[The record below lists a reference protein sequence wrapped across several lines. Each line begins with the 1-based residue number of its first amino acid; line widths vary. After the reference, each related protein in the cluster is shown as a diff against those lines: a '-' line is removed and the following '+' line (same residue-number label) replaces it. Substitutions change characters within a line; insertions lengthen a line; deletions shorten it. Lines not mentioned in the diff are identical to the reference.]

1 MAPETARWTC
11 TPYSVDAAERLA
23 RALGVAPAVATVLVR
38 RGYAT
43 PEAASEF
50 LEAGERHDPRAFAGM
65 DAACDV
71 ILGHVRR
78 GSSIVV
84 HGDYDVDGVCS
95 TAIVLGVLRRLGAD
109 PRWHIPAREDGYGL
123 STATVERLAASGA
136 GLIVTTD
143 CAVGA
148 VEEIARARALGVDV
162 VVTDHHRP
170 GEVLPDC
177 PIVHPAVSGYP
188 FADLCAAGVAHKLTE
203 ALLARA
209 GMDPALADADLDLV
223 ALATVADVVSLTGEN
238 RRLVR
243 DGLRVMARTE
253 RAGLR
258 ALMSVAQV
266 DPGAM
271 SEHAL
276 GFRLGPRIN
285 AAGRLAHAEAA
296 LELLLTGDDRRGEE
310 IARELDE
317 LNRRRQDTETRIL
330 FGAEA
335 ARSEHPDGRAY
346 VLAGEG
352 WHPGV
357 IGIVASRMV
366 ERYHRPCVMIAIDER
381 DGSGKGSGR
390 SISAFDLHGALGAC
404 SGHLRRFGGHRAAA
418 GLEIDAERVDAF
430 RDAFVAHAAG
440 VLTDEDLVRVERI
453 DAVVGADA
461 VGTDLAEELERL
473 GPFGHGNPQ
482 PTLLVPAT
490 KVSEV
495 RGMGEDDQ
503 HARLTIASGGGARA
517 RAVAFRTTPG
527 SLKADPDA
535 RFDAAVKL
543 ELNEWNGTVEPRL
556 VLRSLCPTQRG
567 DCRPVGAELPF
578 WEAFQAELG
587 ESGGSGPP
595 GGVHSTAA
603 GEGEARLGSATPSGS
618 VPTPGGSAP
627 LSGSA
632 SPSGSATPSS
642 TARPQPA
649 PGGFAERPAT
659 ALAPA
664 RTLRDRRGEGFAGI
678 AGDLLSSGEPVAIVC
693 ADVERRRHGLEE
705 VVAGIAGAVG
715 GECAECPALVSWEGL
730 AADPAVAREFTHLI
744 ALDPPASPAERDLLV
759 AAPSPPGGFAHLA
772 WSAAEAEFA
781 LGIARRDLDLRP
793 TVAAVY
799 RELRDASPCAGRQLE
814 ELLRGPR
821 ARPPV
826 LAARAVRVLVEL
838 GLVAFEPAAAGGYS
852 ARVLDAGRTELE
864 RSPTFRAC
872 SERLA
877 AATAYISGEAA
888 QAQSR
893 AA

>member
-1 MAPETARWTC
+1 MAPDSARWTC
-11 TPYSVDAAERLA
+11 KPYSVASAEQLA
-23 RALGVAPAVATVLVR
+23 RELEVAPAVATVLVR
-38 RGYAT
+38 RGYTTA
-43 PEAASEF
+43 EAARDF

-65 DAACDV
+65 DAACEL
-71 ILGHVRR
+71 ILDHVRR

-95 TAIVLGVLRRLGAD
+95 TAIVVSVLRRLGAD

-143 CAVGA
+143 CAVAA
-148 VEEIARARALGVDV
+148 VDEIARARELGVDV
-162 VVTDHHRP
+162 VVTDHHKP
-170 GEVLPDC
+170 GDVLPDC
-177 PIVHPAVSGYP
+177 PIVHPGVSGYP
-188 FADLCAAGVAHKLTE
+188 FPDLCAAGVAHKLSE
-203 ALLARA
+203 ALLTRA
-209 GMDPALADADLDLV
+209 GMDPALADTDLDLV

-243 DGLRVMARTE
+243 DGLRAMARTE
-253 RAGLR
+253 RVGLR
-258 ALMSVAQV
+258 ALMSVASV
-266 DPGAM
+266 DRGAM

-296 LELLLTGDDRRGEE
+296 LELLMTGDERRAEE

-335 ARSEHPDGRAY
+335 ARGEHPEAPAY

-366 ERYHRPCVMIAIDER
+366 ERYHRPCVMIALDE
-381 DGSGKGSGR
+381 DGGDGKGSGR

-404 SGHLRRFGGHRAAA
+404 SSHLRRYGGHRAAA
-418 GLEIDAERVDAF
+418 GLEIDGESVGPF
-430 RDAFVAHAAG
+430 RDAFIAHASS
-440 VLTDEDLVRVERI
+440 VLTEEDLVRVERI

-461 VGTDLAEELERL
+461 VGTPLAEELERL

-490 KVSEV
+490 RVSEV
-495 RGMGEDDQ
+495 RGMGDEGQ

-567 DCRPVGAELPF
+567 DCLPIGGEPDF
-578 WEAFQAELG
+578 WDAFERELG
-587 ESGGSGPP
+587 
-595 GGVHSTAA
+595 
-603 GEGEARLGSATPSGS
+603 
-618 VPTPGGSAP
+618 VPTAEPRNPVA
-627 LSGSA
+627 
-632 SPSGSATPSS
+632 
-642 TARPQPA
+642 A
-649 PGGFAERPAT
+649 PGGFAERPVT
-659 ALAPA
+659 APAAA

-705 VVAGIAGAVG
+705 VVAGIVHAVG
-715 GECAECPALVSWEGL
+715 GEREGERCPSLLSWDQL
-730 AADPAVAREFTHLI
+730 AADPSVAREHTHLI
-744 ALDPPASPAERDLLV
+744 ALDPPPTAAARDLLV
-759 AAPSPPGGFAHLA
+759 TAPAAAGGFAHLA
-772 WSAAEAEFA
+772 WGPAEAEFA
-781 LGIARRDLDLRP
+781 LGMARRDLDLRP
-793 TVAAVY
+793 TAVAIY
-799 RELRDASPCAGRQLE
+799 RDLREAGPCAGRQLE
-814 ELLRGPR
+814 SVLRGSGAQPR
-821 ARPPV
+821 PAV
-826 LAARAVRVLVEL
+826 LAARAVRVLAEV
-838 GLVAFEPAAAGGYS
+838 GLVAFEPAPAGGYS
-852 ARVLDAGRTELE
+852 ARLLDVGRTDLE
-864 RSPTFRAC
+864 RSATFRAC
-872 SERLA
+872 SQSLA
-877 AATAYISGEAA
+877 EATAYISGEAA
-888 QAQSR
+888 RAQSR

>member
-11 TPYSVDAAERLA
+11 TPYSVSAAERIA
-23 RALGVAPAVATVLVR
+23 RELDLAPAVATVLVR

-43 PEAASEF
+43 SEAAREF
-50 LEAGERHDPRAFAGM
+50 LEAGDRHDPREFAGM
-65 DAACDV
+65 DAACEV
-71 ILGHVRR
+71 ILGHIRS

-84 HGDYDVDGVCS
+84 HGDYDVDGVSS

-123 STATVERLAASGA
+123 SVATVERLAASGA
-136 GLIVTTD
+136 GLIITTD

-148 VEEIARARALGVDV
+148 VEEVARARELGVDV
-162 VVTDHHRP
+162 VVTDHHKF
-170 GEVLPDC
+170 GDVLPDC
-177 PIVHPAVSGYP
+177 PIVHPVVSGYP
-188 FADLCAAGVAHKLTE
+188 FADLCAAGVAHKLSE

-209 GMDPALADADLDLV
+209 GMDPALADGDLDLV
-223 ALATVADVVSLTGEN
+223 ALATVADVVSLKGEN

-253 RAGLR
+253 RVGLR
-258 ALMSVAQV
+258 ALMSVASV

-276 GFRLGPRIN
+276 GFRMGPRIN

-296 LELLLTGDDRRGEE
+296 LELLLTEDERRAEE

-335 ARSEHPDGRAY
+335 ARSEHPEAPAY

-366 ERYHRPCVMIAIDER
+366 ERYHRPCVMIALE
-381 DGSGKGSGR
+381 DGGDGGKGSGR
-390 SISAFDLHGALGAC
+390 SISAFDLHGALSAC
-404 SGHLRRFGGHRAAA
+404 SMHLRRFGGHRAAA
-418 GLEIDAERVDAF
+418 GLEIDANRVEGFRNAF
-430 RDAFVAHAAG
+430 IAHAAD
-440 VLTDEDLVRVERI
+440 VLSPEDLVRVERI

-461 VGTDLAEELERL
+461 VGTPLAEELERL

-490 KVSEV
+490 RVSEV
-495 RGMGEDDQ
+495 RGMGDEGQ

-527 SLKADPDA
+527 SLKSEPGE

-567 DCRPVGAELPF
+567 DCRPIGVEAGF
-578 WEAFQAELG
+578 WEAFGRELEG
-587 ESGGSGPP
+587 
-595 GGVHSTAA
+595 A
-603 GEGEARLGSATPSGS
+603 G
-618 VPTPGGSAP
+618 
-627 LSGSA
+627 GSA
-632 SPSGSATPSS
+632 SPRGTALPVGPGAASPAGTAAGSAARSVG
-642 TARPQPA
+642 TATASPA
-649 PGGFAERPAT
+649 RGGFAERPAT
-659 ALAPA
+659 ALAAA

-678 AGDLLSSGEPVAIVC
+678 AGDLLSSGESVAIVC
-693 ADVERRRHGLEE
+693 ADVERRRRGLEE
-705 VVAGIAGAVG
+705 VVAGIVSAVG
-715 GECAECPALVSWEGL
+715 DENVECPALVSWDLL
-730 AADPAVAREFTHLI
+730 AAEPQVASEFKHLI
-744 ALDPPASPAERDLLV
+744 ALDPPGAPSARDLLA
-759 AAPSPPGGFAHLA
+759 AAPSPADGFAHLA

-793 TVAAVY
+793 TVTAVY
-799 RELRDASPCAGRQLE
+799 RALRDAGPCAGRQLE
-814 ELLRGPR
+814 TVLRGTGTHPR
-821 ARPPV
+821 PAV
-826 LAARAVRVLVEL
+826 LAARAVQVLTEL

-852 ARVLDAGRTELE
+852 ARLLDAGRTELE
-864 RSPTFRAC
+864 RSATFRAC
-872 SERLA
+872 TERLA
-877 AATAYISGEAA
+877 DATAYISGEAA

>member
-1 MAPETARWTC
+1 VAPDTARWTC
-11 TPYSVDAAERLA
+11 KPYSVAAAEGIA
-23 RALGVAPAVATVLVR
+23 HELGVAPAVATVLVR

-43 PEAASEF
+43 PEAAREF
-50 LEAGERHDPRAFAGM
+50 LEAAERHDPRAFDGID
-65 DAACDV
+65 DACAV
-71 ILGHVRR
+71 ILRHVQD

-123 STATVERLAASGA
+123 SIATVERLAASGA
-136 GLIVTTD
+136 KLIVTTD
-143 CAVGA
+143 CAVAA
-148 VEEIARARALGVDV
+148 VAEVARARELGMDV

-177 PIVHPAVSGYP
+177 PIVHPGVSNYP
-188 FADLCAAGVAHKLTE
+188 FEDLCAAGVAHKLAE
-203 ALLARA
+203 ALLTRA
-209 GMDPALADADLDLV
+209 GSDPALADLDLDLV

-243 DGLRVMARTE
+243 DGLRAMARTE
-253 RAGLR
+253 RPGLR

-266 DPGAM
+266 DVGAM

-276 GFRLGPRIN
+276 GFRLGPRLN
-285 AAGRLAHAEAA
+285 AAGRLARAEAA
-296 LELLLTGDDRRGEE
+296 LELLLTQDERRAEE

-335 ARSEHPDGRAY
+335 ARGEHPDASAY

-366 ERYHRPCVMIAIDER
+366 ERYHRPCVMIALGE
-381 DGSGKGSGR
+381 DGGRGSGR
-390 SISAFDLHGALGAC
+390 SISAFDLHAALGAC
-404 SGHLRRFGGHRAAA
+404 SGHLRRYGGHRAAA
-418 GLEIDAERVDAF
+418 GLEIDPERVDAF
-430 RDAFVAHAAG
+430 RNDFIAHAAS
-440 VLTDEDLVRVERI
+440 VLTPGDLVRVERI

-461 VGTDLAEELERL
+461 AGTPLAEELERL

-495 RGMGEDDQ
+495 RGMGEDGQ

-527 SLKADPDA
+527 SLRAEPDQ

-567 DCRPVGAELPF
+567 DCRPVGGEQSF
-578 WEAFQAELG
+578 WERFESEFARGAAPPAAPSPERSAAPAE
-587 ESGGSGPP
+587 
-595 GGVHSTAA
+595 
-603 GEGEARLGSATPSGS
+603 
-618 VPTPGGSAP
+618 
-627 LSGSA
+627 
-632 SPSGSATPSS
+632 
-642 TARPQPA
+642 

-659 ALAPA
+659 ALVAA

-678 AGDLLSSGEPVAIVC
+678 AGDLLSSGESVAIVC
-693 ADVERRRHGLEE
+693 ADVERRRPGLEE
-705 VVAGIAGAVG
+705 VVAGVANAVS
-715 GECAECPALVSWEGL
+715 GEGDHDRCPALVSWDAL
-730 AADPAVAREFTHLI
+730 RADPAVASEFTHLI
-744 ALDPPASPAERDLLV
+744 ALDPPTSAADQSLLA
-759 AAPSPPGGFAHLA
+759 AAPSPAGGFAHLA
-772 WSAAEAEFA
+772 WGAAEAEFA
-781 LGIARRDLDLRP
+781 LGVARRDLDLRP
-793 TVAAVY
+793 TVTEVY
-799 RELRDASPCAGRQLE
+799 RELREAGPCAGRQLE
-814 ELLRGPR
+814 ALLRGPG
-821 ARPPV
+821 AHPRPPALV
-826 LAARAVRVLVEL
+826 ARTVRVLVEL
-838 GLVAFEPAAAGGYS
+838 GLLAFEPAAAGGRS
-852 ARVLDAGRTELE
+852 ARVLDAARTELD

-872 SERLA
+872 AQRLA
-877 AATAYISGEAA
+877 EATAHVAGEAA

>member
-1 MAPETARWTC
+1 MAPDTARWTC
-11 TPYSVDAAERLA
+11 APYSVDAAERLS
-23 RALGVAPAVATVLVR
+23 RELGLAPAVATVLVR

-43 PEAASEF
+43 VEAAREF
-50 LEAGERHDPRAFAGM
+50 LEAGERHDPRAFAGI
-65 DAACDV
+65 DSACDV

-95 TAIVLGVLRRLGAD
+95 TAIVLGTLRRLGAD

-123 STATVERLAASGA
+123 SVATVERLAASGA

-170 GEVLPDC
+170 GDVLPDC
-177 PIVHPAVSGYP
+177 PIVHPEVSGYP
-188 FADLCAAGVAHKLTE
+188 FGDLCAAGVAHKLTE

-223 ALATVADVVSLTGEN
+223 ALATVADVVALTGEN

-243 DGLRVMARTE
+243 DGLRAMARTE
-253 RAGLR
+253 RPGLR
-258 ALMSVAQV
+258 ALMSVAAV

-271 SEHAL
+271 NEHAL
-276 GFRLGPRIN
+276 GFRMGPRIN

-296 LELLLTGDDRRGEE
+296 LELLMTGDERRAEE

-335 ARSEHPDGRAY
+335 ARGEHPDGPAY

-366 ERYHRPCVMIAIDER
+366 ERYHRPCVMIALDER

-430 RDAFVAHAAG
+430 RDAFVAHARG
-440 VLTDEDLVRVERI
+440 VLSDDDLVRVERI

-461 VGTDLAEELERL
+461 VGTGLAEELERL

-482 PTLLVPAT
+482 PALLVPAT
-490 KVSEV
+490 RVSEV

-517 RAVAFRTTPG
+517 RAVAFRTAPG
-527 SLKADPDA
+527 SLQADPDA
-535 RFDAAVKL
+535 RFDAAVRL

-578 WEAFQAELG
+578 WAAFEAEFREAALR
-587 ESGGSGPP
+587 GGAAASD
-595 GGVHSTAA
+595 GGTAA
-603 GEGEARLGSATPSGS
+603 GEGG
-618 VPTPGGSAP
+618 
-627 LSGSA
+627 A
-632 SPSGSATPSS
+632 S
-642 TARPQPA
+642 PA
-649 PGGFAERPAT
+649 PGGFAPAPDSFAERPAT
-659 ALAPA
+659 AIAAA

-693 ADVERRRHGLEE
+693 ADVERRRRGLEE

-715 GECAECPALVSWEGL
+715 DECAECPALVSWDVL
-730 AADPAVAREFTHLI
+730 AADPGVVREFTHLI
-744 ALDPPASPAERDLLV
+744 ALDPPASPAERDLLA

-772 WSAAEAEFA
+772 WGAAEAEFA
-781 LGIARRDLDLRP
+781 LGIARRDLHLRP
-793 TVAAVY
+793 AVAAVY
-799 RELRDASPCAGRQLE
+799 RELRDAGPCAGRQLE
-814 ELLRGPR
+814 DVLRGSGAHP
-821 ARPPV
+821 RPPV

-838 GLVAFEPAAAGGYS
+838 GLLAFEPAAAGGYA

-864 RSPTFRAC
+864 RSATYRAC
-872 SERLA
+872 AERLA
-877 AATAYISGEAA
+877 DATAYISGEAA
-888 QAQSR
+888 QAQAR

>member
-1 MAPETARWTC
+1 MAPDTARWTC
-11 TPYSVDAAERLA
+11 KPYSVDAAERLA

-38 RGYAT
+38 RGYDTA
-43 PEAASEF
+43 EAAREF

-95 TAIVLGVLRRLGAD
+95 TAILIGILQRLGVD

-123 STATVERLAASGA
+123 SVATVERLAASGA
-136 GLIVTTD
+136 GLIVTAD
-143 CAVGA
+143 CAVAA
-148 VEEIARARALGVDV
+148 VDEIARARELGVDV
-162 VVTDHHRP
+162 VVTDHHKP
-170 GEVLPDC
+170 GDVLPDC
-177 PIVHPAVSGYP
+177 PIVHPGVSGYP
-188 FADLCAAGVAHKLTE
+188 FGDLCAAGVAHKLTE

-209 GMDPALADADLDLV
+209 GLDPALADADLDLV

-243 DGLRVMARTE
+243 DGLRTMARTE
-253 RAGLR
+253 RVGLR
-258 ALMSVAQV
+258 ALMDVAAV

-296 LELLLTGDDRRGEE
+296 LELVTTRDERRAQE

-335 ARSEHPDGRAY
+335 ARGEHPDGPAY

-366 ERYHRPCVMIAIDER
+366 ERYHRPCVMIALDER

-390 SISAFDLHGALGAC
+390 SISAFDLHGALAAC

-418 GLEIDAERVDAF
+418 GLEIEADRVEGF

-490 KVSEV
+490 RVSEV
-495 RGMGEDDQ
+495 RGMGEDGQ

-556 VLRSLCPTQRG
+556 VLRSLCPTQPG
-567 DCRPVGAELPF
+567 DCRPVGLDSGF
-578 WEAFQAELG
+578 WEAFHPSPAD
-587 ESGGSGPP
+587 PV
-595 GGVHSTAA
+595 GVDT
-603 GEGEARLGSATPSGS
+603 R
-618 VPTPGGSAP
+618 
-627 LSGSA
+627 
-632 SPSGSATPSS
+632 
-642 TARPQPA
+642 
-649 PGGFAERPAT
+649 GFAERPAT

-693 ADVERRRHGLEE
+693 ADVERRRRGIEE

-715 GECAECPALVSWEGL
+715 GECAECPALVSWDTL
-730 AADPAVAREFTHLI
+730 AADPSLAREFAHLI
-744 ALDPPASPAERDLLV
+744 ALDPPATPAARDLLA

-772 WSAAEAEFA
+772 WGAAEAEFA
-781 LGIARRDLDLRP
+781 LGIARRDLELRP

-799 RELRDASPCAGRQLE
+799 RELRDAGPCAGRQLE
-814 ELLRGPR
+814 TVLRGDAAHP
-821 ARPPV
+821 RPPA

-838 GLVAFEPAAAGGYS
+838 GLIAFEPAAAGGYS
-852 ARVLDAGRTELE
+852 ARVLEAGRTELE
-864 RSPTFRAC
+864 RSPTYRAC
-872 SERLA
+872 AERLA
-877 AATAYISGEAA
+877 EATAYIGAEAA
-888 QAQSR
+888 QAQAR

>member
-1 MAPETARWTC
+1 MAPDTARWTC
-11 TPYSVDAAERLA
+11 TPYSVDAAERLS
-23 RALGVAPAVATVLVR
+23 RALGLAPAVATVLVR

-43 PEAASEF
+43 PEAAREF

-65 DAACDV
+65 DAACDL

-84 HGDYDVDGVCS
+84 HGDYDVDGVSS
-95 TAIVLGVLRRLGAD
+95 TAILIGVLRRLGAD

-123 STATVERLAASGA
+123 SVATVERLAASGA
-136 GLIVTTD
+136 GLILTAD
-143 CAVGA
+143 CAVAA
-148 VEEIARARALGVDV
+148 VDEVARARELGVDV

-177 PIVHPAVSGYP
+177 PIVHPGVSGYP
-188 FADLCAAGVAHKLTE
+188 FGDLCAAGVAHKLTE
-203 ALLARA
+203 ALLTRA
-209 GMDPALADADLDLV
+209 GMDPALADQDLDLV

-253 RAGLR
+253 RVGLR
-258 ALMSVAQV
+258 ALMGVASV

-296 LELLLTGDDRRGEE
+296 LELLMTKDERRAEE

-317 LNRRRQDTETRIL
+317 LNSRRRDTETRIL

-335 ARSEHPDGRAY
+335 ARSEHPEGPAY

-366 ERYHRPCVMIAIDER
+366 ERYHRPCVMIALDER

-390 SISAFDLHGALGAC
+390 SISAFDLHAALGAC

-418 GLEIDAERVDAF
+418 GLEIDGERVDAF

-440 VLTDEDLVRVERI
+440 VLTDEDLVRVEPI

-461 VGTDLAEELERL
+461 VGTDLAEDLERL

-490 KVSEV
+490 RVSEV

-567 DCRPVGAELPF
+567 DCRPVGLATDF
-578 WEAFQAELG
+578 WEAFN
-587 ESGGSGPP
+587 
-595 GGVHSTAA
+595 
-603 GEGEARLGSATPSGS
+603 
-618 VPTPGGSAP
+618 
-627 LSGSA
+627 A
-632 SPSGSATPSS
+632 SPSDPIGVDT
-642 TARPQPA
+642 R
-649 PGGFAERPAT
+649 GFAERPAT

-678 AGDLLSSGEPVAIVC
+678 AGDLLSSGEAVAIVV
-693 ADVERRRHGLEE
+693 ADVERRRHGIEE

-715 GECAECPALVSWEGL
+715 GECAECPALVSWDSL
-730 AADPAVAREFTHLI
+730 AADPSLAREYAHLI
-744 ALDPPASPAERDLLV
+744 ALDPPASPAARDLLA

-781 LGIARRDLDLRP
+781 LGIARRDLELRP
-793 TVAAVY
+793 TVAALY
-799 RELRDASPCAGRQLE
+799 RELRDAGPCAGRQLE
-814 ELLRGPR
+814 ELLRGPHD
-821 ARPPV
+821 RPPA
-826 LAARAVRVLVEL
+826 LAARAVRVLSEL
-838 GLVAFEPAAAGGYS
+838 GLIAFEPAAAGGYS

-872 SERLA
+872 AERLA
-877 AATAYISGEAA
+877 DATAYISGEAA